1 MYRRFGIGGCS
12 NRATTTTGIGW
23 PIAVSD
29 MEKVATAG
37 PVINHAM
44 HHGLEVHAEL
54 QRGMGMQIVAPYVVN
69 EIINSLLLCYKQKC
83 AIWVTRRLL

>member
-1 MYRRFGIGGCS
+1 MYRRFGTGVA
-12 NRATTTTGIGW
+12 ATGQRRLLRSVGDM
-23 PIAVSD
+23 SD